1 MNVLVISCYELGH
14 QPYGV
19 ASAGAHLLAGDRH
32 QVECLDL
39 AVEVLDEAK
48 VRRADFVGISTPMH
62 TAIRLGV
69 KAGELVRGLN
79 PQCHICYFGL
89 YASLNEDYLLDG
101 VADSVIG
108 GEFETPLTQ
117 HVDRLAEIGS
127 PAPGGVSLAELRSPP
142 NLSRQQFLPP
152 ARHLL
157 PPLEKYARLR
167 TSEGELRLVGHV
179 EASRGCAHRCRHCP
193 IPAVYE
199 GRLRIVQREV
209 VLADIDNLVHMGA
222 QHINFG
228 DPDFLNGVKHS
239 LGIVREMRNRH
250 PDLSFDFTAKI
261 EHLIQHRDAVM
272 ELAALGC
279 VFVLS
284 AVESVDDRILQYL
297 DKGHTRDDV
306 VAALEITRAAEVA
319 LRPSL
324 LPFTPWTTLSGY
336 LGLLEFVQDHDL
348 VYQLDPV
355 QYSIRLLLPPGSW
368 LLDIPEIQPHVGS
381 LIQEDFMYTWRHPDP
396 RVDMLQRQVARVAEE
411 AAGSG
416 EDPATTFNRIK
427 ELALSTI
434 HGQPTVA
441 RPRYRR
447 RSARPP
453 HLTEAWFC

>member
-1 MNVLVISCYELGH
+1 VANSEKRIDLRQALLNPAIVFLGPEHVLERDELTRE
-14 QPYGV
+14 QKI
-19 ASAGAHLLAGDRH
+19 
-32 QVECLDL
+32 
-39 AVEVLDEAK
+39 EVL
-48 VRRADFVGISTPMH
+48 RRWKFDA
-62 TAIRLGV
+62 LQ
-69 KAGELVRGLN
+69 L
-79 PQCHICYFGL
+79 Q
-89 YASLNEDYLLDG
+89 
-101 VADSVIG
+101 VADEENMPSEQSSAILDRVLQALHALNANPGLEDSPSTKHG
-108 GEFETPLTQ
+108 G
-117 HVDRLAEIGS
+117 
-127 PAPGGVSLAELRSPP
+127 
-142 NLSRQQFLPP
+142 
-152 ARHLL
+152 
-157 PPLEKYARLR
+157 
-167 TSEGELRLVGHV
+167 
-179 EASRGCAHRCRHCP
+179 
-193 IPAVYE
+193 
-199 GRLRIVQREV
+199 
-209 VLADIDNLVHMGA
+209 
-222 QHINFG
+222 
-228 DPDFLNGVKHS
+228 
-239 LGIVREMRNRH
+239 
-250 PDLSFDFTAKI
+250 
-261 EHLIQHRDAVM
+261 
-272 ELAALGC
+272 AALGC
-279 VFVLS
+279 VFVRS

-336 LGLLEFVQDHDL
+336 LELLEFVQDHDL

-434 HGQPTVA
+434 HGRPTVA